1 MKKFIAYILCMLL
14 LLSAM
19 IISGSAFAVS
29 NDFNEYDAIVGLGFM
44 DLYATG
50 NFENGNSVSRAE
62 FAEILC
68 KVANVPVE
76 EGTADFVDVNSETIK
91 KDYIYTAV
99 KTGLMQGKGNGI
111 FAPDEFITFNQ
122 AVKPLV
128 TLLGYDKLAKEAGGY
143 PIGYLQY
150 AAKARILSGF
160 NSGDENQITREQLAN
175 LIYNALDAKIWEMDS
190 MSSMG
195 EFSYKEGITLLE
207 AYHGILSSEGVVET
221 NDITS
226 VNNDKKSAK
235 SGCVVINSNTYT
247 DKDGKAKEILGQNVK
262 FYYRENEYEQN
273 ELVCLIPK
281 NNRIWDIEADSI
293 IKSKSSLSEYFWYD
307 ENETERKAKLSET
320 LKVIYNVVF
329 YFECLPDDLF
339 PKVGDVKLID
349 NNSDNIFDIAVVND
363 YELFFVSHTN
373 INSGSILEKNGSA
386 IVLKDYECVQYEKDK
401 GIKTDFAEI
410 VADVSANDVLL
421 VAKSK
426 QTDYYIKILSSSEKI
441 SETFVSATS
450 EGEYLTKKA
459 VYELNPY
466 VSSLA
471 ANIRIGSEYTL
482 YLDAKGFIA
491 DIEISENKKFA
502 YIVDVKNSKKRLT
515 ESLAVKLYTTDG
527 VMETFTAANR
537 FEIVKDGE
545 YKSYNGENIQEAYK
559 QFLDSSD
566 NVIRQLVLYEVNDM
580 KQLVKIE
587 LPKNAIG
594 KKGVDG
600 LALNLDGYYSANF
613 DGVLFDD
620 NNAFPDNDYNGL
632 YSVSNAVMFIV
643 PESSD
648 SSIVNNEGLYSFKGD
663 TTYMK
668 LSRGYDVLVYNADDD
683 YNCEVVV
690 YKTNVGSSSINLTP
704 DETVM
709 FVIKS
714 INDVLTENGDVAKV
728 AAGYHNGAF
737 VEYKIQD
744 KDLAVIGTLKTG
756 DALLVSV
763 RADRYIDQYKIA
775 VKDGKAQEAY
785 PISDRGIYYFSS
797 TTNSAVSGDSAD
809 LVWDVQNYVI
819 SGKANRISKNG
830 STKYNLFLDFEN
842 IDKYHFADNTPDDII
857 NNDKLSVTGPITMLR
872 KFIFNSDKDG
882 VVYYDRQRDKMWLG
896 NYDEIEPGDTVCLA
910 GYRLYYNSCLVI
922 KN

>member
-1 MKKFIAYILCMLL
+1 
-14 LLSAM
+14 
-19 IISGSAFAVS
+19 
-29 NDFNEYDAIVGLGFM
+29 
-44 DLYATG
+44 
-50 NFENGNSVSRAE
+50 
-62 FAEILC
+62 
-68 KVANVPVE
+68 
-76 EGTADFVDVNSETIK
+76 
-91 KDYIYTAV
+91 
-99 KTGLMQGKGNGI
+99 
-111 FAPDEFITFNQ
+111 
-122 AVKPLV
+122 
-128 TLLGYDKLAKEAGGY
+128 
-143 PIGYLQY
+143 
-150 AAKARILSGF
+150 
-160 NSGDENQITREQLAN
+160 
-175 LIYNALDAKIWEMDS
+175 
-190 MSSMG
+190 
-195 EFSYKEGITLLE
+195 
-207 AYHGILSSEGVVET
+207 
-221 NDITS
+221 
-226 VNNDKKSAK
+226 
-235 SGCVVINSNTYT
+235 
-247 DKDGKAKEILGQNVK
+247 
-262 FYYRENEYEQN
+262 
-273 ELVCLIPK
+273 
-281 NNRIWDIEADSI
+281 
-293 IKSKSSLSEYFWYD
+293 
-307 ENETERKAKLSET
+307 
-320 LKVIYNVVF
+320 
-329 YFECLPDDLF
+329 
-339 PKVGDVKLID
+339 
-349 NNSDNIFDIAVVND
+349 
-363 YELFFVSHTN
+363 
-373 INSGSILEKNGSA
+373 
-386 IVLKDYECVQYEKDK
+386 
-401 GIKTDFAEI
+401 
-410 VADVSANDVLL
+410 
-421 VAKSK
+421 
-426 QTDYYIKILSSSEKI
+426 
-441 SETFVSATS
+441 
-450 EGEYLTKKA
+450 
-459 VYELNPY
+459 
-466 VSSLA
+466 
-471 ANIRIGSEYTL
+471 
-482 YLDAKGFIA
+482 
-491 DIEISENKKFA
+491 
-502 YIVDVKNSKKRLT
+502 
-515 ESLAVKLYTTDG
+515 
-527 VMETFTAANR
+527 METFTAANR